1 MTRVTNTSSSSSS
14 RSSAGLGGLVGSD
27 AEAVVGRLHELAD
40 SPPLEL
46 FRRLSASPKGLTEAE
61 AAARLA
67 GCGDNQMPALAEAG
81 LARWVV
87 TAVRSPFVGLLAG
100 LGVVFAVLGD
110 ARGALTV
117 TAMVALSV
125 AVRLWQHTRSRLAV
139 AALRAQVRV
148 TATVR
153 RRATDGCLPVE
164 REIPSQD
171 IVPGDVVLLAP
182 GDLVPAD
189 VRVLAATD
197 LVVDQST
204 LSGEAIPV
212 SKRAPALPPRTA
224 HRHWRHPDRRQA
236 SLELV
241 DVPALCFAGTSVV
254 SGAATAVVVA
264 TGAETYAGSIA
275 RHTTSA
281 ERPESSFDRGVRRVG
296 WTLVRFMLVLVPIV
310 LAVNGAVSGDWV
322 RAVMFAV
329 AVAVG
334 LTPEMLPVIVTTNLT
349 RGAVRLA
356 REKVIVKRLN
366 AIQDLAATDVLCVDK
381 TGTLTQDRVVYAHS
395 IDPEGR
401 PDSQAAEHAYL
412 ALHFQT
418 GPRDRLDS
426 AIATQ
431 LTDSAGNRAG
441 NRAGNTERRPDD
453 RVSAGAGDLLIEAFY
468 EQVDEIGF
476 DPYRRRVTVVVR
488 REPGE
493 HVLITKGDP
502 DIVLA
507 RCTHAAAL
515 GTVTEFGP
523 SALARAR
530 DMVAAHAKQGMRI
543 LAVAIKHGPARLDR
557 YGEGDED
564 RLTLVGFIGF
574 VDPVGEGVA
583 DAARALYRRGVAV
596 KVLTGDNEQVTAH
609 VCAQI
614 GVPVG
619 EIVTG
624 RRMDAADDAAL
635 RALVESH
642 TVFAR
647 LTPAHKVRIV
657 AALREGGHVVGF
669 LGDGVNDAPALC
681 IADVGIAADTATD
694 VAKDAADLILLEKDL
709 GVIARGITEG
719 RRTLGNTRKYVHI
732 TASSNFGNVLTV
744 LAASVFLPFLPMLPI
759 QLVVQNLL
767 YDTAQLA
774 LPWDRVDPAYLRRPR
789 RWDAGGLTRFMLA
802 FGPLS
807 SLFDVATF
815 AVLWWVFHTGTQP
828 ALFQTGWFVEG
839 LCSQLLVVFV
849 LRTAVLSWRGARPGR
864 PVLLA
869 SLAVALVGL
878 FLPLTALA
886 GPLGMLP
893 LPGGYLL
900 WLAAVLLGYGSA
912 AELAKRLYLRR
923 RPPWW

>member
-1 MTRVTNTSSSSSS
+1 MTRASNTSS
-14 RSSAGLGGLVGSD
+14 RSTSPAGLGGLVGSE
-27 AEAVVGRLHELAD
+27 AEAVVGRLRELAD

-46 FRRLSASPKGLTEAE
+46 FRCLSASPKGLTEAE
-61 AAARLA
+61 AAVRLA
-67 GCGDNQMPALAEAG
+67 GCGDNQMPAPAEAG
-81 LARWVV
+81 LARRVV

-100 LGVVFAVLGD
+100 LGVVFAALGD

-117 TAMVALSV
+117 AAMVALSV
-125 AVRLWQHTRSRLAV
+125 GVRLWQHTRSLRSV
-139 AALRAQVRV
+139 AALRAQVSV

-153 RRATDGCLPVE
+153 RRATDGCPPVE

-171 IVPGDVVLLAP
+171 VVPGDVVLLAP

-189 VRVLAATD
+189 VRVLAAAD

-204 LSGEAIPV
+204 LSGEAVPV
-212 SKRAPALPPRTA
+212 SKRVPAPPRTA
-224 HRHWRHPDRRQA
+224 HHHWRRHPDRRQVA
-236 SLELV
+236 PELV
-241 DVPALCFAGTSVV
+241 DAPALCFAGTSVV
-254 SGAATAVVVA
+254 SGTATTVVIA
-264 TGAETYAGSIA
+264 TGAQTYAGSIA

-310 LAVNGAVSGDWV
+310 LAVNGAVSGDWA

-356 REKVIVKRLN
+356 RDKVIVKRLN

-381 TGTLTQDRVVYAHS
+381 TGTLTEDRVAYAHS

-401 PDSQAAEHAYL
+401 PDGQAAEYAYL

-418 GPRDRLDS
+418 GPRDRFDS

-431 LTDSAGNRAG
+431 LADSAD
-441 NRAGNTERRPDD
+441 NTKGHPDD
-453 RVSAGAGDLLIEAFY
+453 RVSAGAEDLLIEAFY
-468 EQVDEIGF
+468 QQVDEIGF
-476 DPYRRRVTVVVR
+476 DPYRRRATVVVR

-502 DIVLA
+502 DVVLA

-523 SALARAR
+523 SDLTRAR
-530 DMVAAHAKQGMRI
+530 DVVAAHAKQGMRI
-543 LAVAIKHGPARLDR
+543 LAVAIKHCPARYAR
-557 YGEGDED
+557 YGEGDEAG
-564 RLTLVGFIGF
+564 LMLVGFIGF

-583 DAARALYRRGVAV
+583 DAVRALSRHGVAV

-609 VCAQI
+609 VCAQV
-614 GVPVG
+614 GVRVG

-624 RRMDAADDAAL
+624 RRIDATDNTAL

-642 TVFAR
+642 TVFAK

-681 IADVGIAADTATD
+681 TADVGIAADTATD

-719 RRTLGNTRKYVHI
+719 RRTLGNTLKYVHI

-789 RWDAGGLTRFMLA
+789 QWDAGGLTRFMLA

-807 SLFDVATF
+807 SLFDMATF
-815 AVLWWVFHTGTQP
+815 AVLWWVFHTGTHP

-869 SLAVALVGL
+869 SLTVALVGL
-878 FLPLTALA
+878 LLPLTALA
-886 GPLGMLP
+886 GPLGMRP

-900 WLAAVLLGYGSA
+900 WLAAVLLGYGLA

-923 RPPWW
+923 RLPWW